1 MLTDELLNA
10 VDVTAPK
17 QVCGM
22 DRIPFKTSDAF
33 FFSFS
38 VTDKLT
44 WIFTW
49 KSKVLK

>member
-17 QVCGM
+17 QVCRM

-33 FFSFS
+33 FFSLFS
-38 VTDKLT
+38 DWQADLD
-44 WIFTW
+44 IH
-49 KSKVLK
+49 LEIQGA

>member
-10 VDVTAPK
+10 VDGTAPK

-33 FFSFS
+33 FFLFS
-38 VTDKLT
+38 DWQADLD
-44 WIFTW
+44 IH
-49 KSKVLK
+49 LEIQGA